1 MIKNWR
7 IWFGAALSALA
18 LYLTLRTVDFGQVQS
33 AMSRAAWIW
42 FIPGAAAFFA
52 GLYFRARRWSLLMD
66 GTPLGIT
73 WHAMLI
79 GYMLNMSLP
88 LRLGEVAR
96 AWVIGQRTAVS
107 FTRALSSIVV
117 DRMLD
122 LAAVLLMFAAFA
134 LVLPMPPELASAA
147 WAGSIALVVVVVA
160 FGVAI
165 WQARRVESLMRAA
178 MKRIPR
184 LHADRWVGRFHELCD
199 SFRAIGDRRRLAAVL
214 ANTALL
220 WLFAT
225 LLAFFAQA
233 AFMPPRVDQAGLVLI
248 ASNLGGAA
256 PSAPGGLG
264 LLQGAAKLALVGP
277 FGIDENLAVAFIFV
291 WSISQQLTLIAL
303 GVVGLGRVGL
313 SLRETVGAGQK
324 AA

>member
-7 IWFGAALSALA
+7 IWFGVALSALA
-18 LYLTLRTVDFGQVQS
+18 LYLTLRTVDFGQVQA
-33 AMSRAAWIW
+33 AMARASWGW
-42 FIPGAAAFFA
+42 FLPAAATFIA
-52 GLYFRARRWSLLMD
+52 GLYFRARRWSLLMGD
-66 GTPLGIT
+66 SPLGIT

-96 AWVIGQRTAVS
+96 AWVIGQRTTVS

-134 LVLPMPPELASAA
+134 LVLPMPPELGSAA
-147 WAGSIALVVVVVA
+147 LAGSVALMFVVIA

-165 WQARRVESLMRAA
+165 WQAPRVETMLRSV

-184 LHADRWVGRFHELCD
+184 LHAERWVGRFHELCD
-199 SFRAIGDRRRLAAVL
+199 TFRVIGDRGRLAAVL

-220 WLFAT
+220 WSFAT

-233 AFMPPRVDQAGLVLI
+233 AFMPPRLDQAALVLI

-291 WSISQQLTLIAL
+291 WSLSQQLSLIIL
-303 GVVGLGRVGL
+303 GVIGLGQVGL
-313 SLRETVGAGQK
+313 SLKETVGAGQK
-324 AA
+324 SA

>member
-1 MIKNWR
+1 VIKNWR
-7 IWFGAALSALA
+7 IWFGVALSALA
-18 LYLTLRTVDFGQVQS
+18 LYLTLRTVDFAQVQV
-33 AMSRAAWIW
+33 AMSGAAWGW
-42 FIPGAAAFFA
+42 FIPGAAAFLA

-66 GTPLGIT
+66 DTPIGIT

-147 WAGSIALVVVVVA
+147 WAGSVALVIVVIG

-165 WQARRVESLMRAA
+165 WQSRRVETVMRAF

-199 SFRAIGDRRRLAAVL
+199 SFRAIGNRRRH
-214 ANTALL
+214 
-220 WLFAT
+220 
-225 LLAFFAQA
+225 
-233 AFMPPRVDQAGLVLI
+233 
-248 ASNLGGAA
+248 
-256 PSAPGGLG
+256 
-264 LLQGAAKLALVGP
+264 
-277 FGIDENLAVAFIFV
+277 
-291 WSISQQLTLIAL
+291 
-303 GVVGLGRVGL
+303 
-313 SLRETVGAGQK
+313 
-324 AA
+324 

>member
-147 WAGSIALVVVVVA
+147 WQSGKRGGSKV
-160 FGVAI
+160 
-165 WQARRVESLMRAA
+165 
-178 MKRIPR
+178 
-184 LHADRWVGRFHELCD
+184 
-199 SFRAIGDRRRLAAVL
+199 
-214 ANTALL
+214 
-220 WLFAT
+220 
-225 LLAFFAQA
+225 
-233 AFMPPRVDQAGLVLI
+233 
-248 ASNLGGAA
+248 
-256 PSAPGGLG
+256 
-264 LLQGAAKLALVGP
+264 
-277 FGIDENLAVAFIFV
+277 
-291 WSISQQLTLIAL
+291 
-303 GVVGLGRVGL
+303 
-313 SLRETVGAGQK
+313 
-324 AA
+324 